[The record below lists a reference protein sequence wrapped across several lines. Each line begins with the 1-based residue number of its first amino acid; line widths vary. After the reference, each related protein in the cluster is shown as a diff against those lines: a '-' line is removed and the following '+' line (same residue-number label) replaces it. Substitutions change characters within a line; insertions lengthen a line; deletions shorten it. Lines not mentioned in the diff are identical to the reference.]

1 MERTVEQL
9 VDQQV
14 IDKPLDGNHGEIHP
28 KKSEFTASGI
38 PFIMASDLVEGLV
51 NQETCNFISREQA
64 DSLRKGFARD
74 GDVLLSHK
82 GTIGRSAIL
91 HTSLDYLVLTP
102 QVTYYR
108 ILDKSVLDNHF
119 LYYFFH
125 SPQFQREIG
134 NIAGAGSTRAYIG
147 ITKQLELHVLL
158 PPLPEQKRI
167 VAILDE
173 AFTGIATAVANT
185 EKNLANARELFESY
199 LNNVFTRKGDGWIE
213 KKIGDVC
220 VLKSGTTVSK
230 DLEISSG
237 EVPYLKVADM
247 NHAGNEIEIVGSSR
261 FLNKS
266 DLGRNAIFPIG
277 TTIFPKRGGAILTNK
292 KRLTAVP
299 ICTDLNIMGVIPS
312 GALVPKFLYFYFL
325 NVDMRKLGSGS
336 SIPQINNYDIEPLA
350 ISFPQVIAEQK
361 EIAKTLEELSS
372 ETHRL
377 QALYQHKLTTL
388 ADLKQSLL
396 HKAFSGAL
404 TSQSVSAL
412 QEAVA

>member
-1 MERTVEQL
+1 MKKLGEVCTLKSGTTVNKGFERPSGDIPYLKVADMNLTENE
-9 VDQQV
+9 
-14 IDKPLDGNHGEIHP
+14 PEIVTSSRFLNQENIKKNAVFPAGSTIFP
-28 KKSEFTASGI
+28 KRGGAI
-38 PFIMASDLVEGLV
+38 LV
-51 NQETCNFISREQA
+51 NKKRLTAIPICTDLNIMCVIPS
-64 DSLRKGFARD
+64 DSLFPK
-74 GDVLLSHK
+74 
-82 GTIGRSAIL
+82 
-91 HTSLDYLVLTP
+91 
-102 QVTYYR
+102 
-108 ILDKSVLDNHF
+108 F
-119 LYYFFH
+119 LYYYFLNVDMRKLG
-125 SPQFQREIG
+125 SGSSIPQINNYDIEPLTI
-134 NIAGAGSTRAYIG
+134 SY
-147 ITKQLELHVLL
+147 
-158 PPLPEQKRI
+158 PPLPEQQRI
-167 VAILDE
+167 AAILDE
-173 AFTGIATAVANT
+173 AFAGIATAIANT

-199 LNNVFTRKGDGWIE
+199 LNNIFTQKGVGWEE
-213 KKIGDVC
+213 KTLGEVC
-220 VLKSGTTVSK
+220 ILKSGTTVRK
-230 DLEISSG
+230 DIERSSG

-247 NHAGNEIEIVGSSR
+247 NRAKNEIEIVGSSR

-266 DLGRNAIFPIG
+266 DIGRNAIFPVG

-299 ICTDLNIMGVIPS
+299 ICADLNIMGVIPS
-312 GALVPKFLYFYFL
+312 DALAPEFLYFYFL

-372 ETHRL
+372 ETNRL
-377 QALYQHKLTTL
+377 ESLYQHKLTTL